1 MWYGCCWQRKGHY
14 TSTHETGLAWKCRNV
29 AQLCCQMRWLHLDE
43 CRISFLKDK
52 EEKEGRKE
60 CKREGK
66 NRRRKEPQAFDLKT
80 GRLERRSV
88 KDNVFNN

>member
-1 MWYGCCWQRKGHY
+1 M
-14 TSTHETGLAWKCRNV
+14 
-29 AQLCCQMRWLHLDE
+29 DE

-60 CKREGK
+60 WKREGK
-66 NRRRKEPQAFDLKT
+66 NRRRKERQAFDLKT
-80 GRLERRSV
+80 GRLERGSV